1 MGRWINYAKFCKV
14 KRKQVVLRN
23 SERHST
29 PAFYPERFPH
39 VYCPATA
46 LWTRENLNAPSPSSG
61 MRLVIHP
68 LHLTHRQLR
77 IPLRGRQPLMPQHLL
92 DRPQVRTL
100 FQHVRAKRMPQRM
113 RMHIGRQPA
122 AQRNLLHNPPDTSRR
137 QPATTARPHIHQQRP
152 IMSQLALARQP
163 PVAPYARADTP

>member
-61 MRLVIHP
+61 MRLVIHL

-92 DRPQVRTL
+92 DRPQVRTF
-100 FQHVRAKRMPQRM
+100 FQHVRPKRMPQRM
-113 RMHIGRQPA
+113 RMHIGSQPSA
-122 AQRNLLHNPPDTSRR
+122 SAICFTIRPTLRVVSLQLPRARIFITSG
-137 QPATTARPHIHQQRP
+137 PSC
-152 IMSQLALARQP
+152 SQLALARRLQLS
-163 PVAPYARADTP
+163 